1 MRSLVLALVLSC
13 CCSVS
18 MAGHCCHPVR
28 SGVARVCHAAKK
40 IVKAPFRA
48 VRCR

>member
-1 MRSLVLALVLSC
+1 MRSLVLALVISC
-13 CCSVS
+13 SGSVS
-18 MAGHCCHPVR
+18 LAGHHCHPVR
-28 SGVARVCHAAKK
+28 SAVSRVGHAAKK